1 MTDGE
6 KPKIVSLD
14 FDFRPE
20 ASASGALLVQ
30 TELEAYL
37 AFNTVHNR
45 DGRWVDAGKTLLVF
59 NRCWIS
65 QFGYS
70 NDEAIEA
77 DALAPGVRNFAG
89 ICEVL
94 NSRWVHSLA
103 VANER
108 IFPGS
113 DWFAGARHPLCG
125 PVSSRHVP
133 LHC

>member
-1 MTDGE
+1 
-6 KPKIVSLD
+6 
-14 FDFRPE
+14 
-20 ASASGALLVQ
+20 
-30 TELEAYL
+30 
-37 AFNTVHNR
+37 VHNR

-65 QFGYS
+65 QFGYP

-94 NSRWVHSLA
+94 NSRWIHSLA

-113 DWFAGARHPLCG
+113 DWFAGARHFVVQFHDGTFHCIARDVIVNLRD
-125 PVSSRHVP
+125 VTFEAIWSRVRDS
-133 LHC
+133 LL